1 MGGYPPGEQ
10 VVLAVY
16 GPLAVVAVVVLVVL
30 WLAFA

>member
-16 GPLAVVAVVVLVVL
+16 GPLAVAAFIVLVIL
-30 WLAFA
+30 WWAFA

>member
-16 GPLAVVAVVVLVVL
+16 GPLVVVVVIVLVIL
-30 WLAFA
+30 WWAFA